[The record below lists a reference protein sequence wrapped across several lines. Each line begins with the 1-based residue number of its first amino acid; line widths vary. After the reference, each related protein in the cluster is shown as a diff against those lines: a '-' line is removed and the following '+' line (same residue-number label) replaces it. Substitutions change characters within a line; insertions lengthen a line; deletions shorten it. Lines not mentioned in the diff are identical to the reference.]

1 MEKFYFEEPTIN
13 RKEDAIL
20 YIKEFHEYNSII
32 HGVSGLDS
40 EYDNY
45 EEWLINL
52 EKRKT
57 GDDKYVPGVAFFL
70 IRESDDKIIGMTS
83 VRLELNDQLRVCG
96 GHIGYSIRPS
106 ERRKG
111 YNKINLYLGLKVCD
125 EYGIDEALLDADLDN
140 EGSWKTMEALGG
152 KRIKEYIDPYDGSE
166 SVKYSFNIKEV
177 LNKYKDIYEPLVKT
191 CKIYKK

>member
-1 MEKFYFEEPTIN
+1 MEKFYFEEPSIN
-13 RKEDAIL
+13 RKEEAIL
-20 YIKEFHEYNSII
+20 YIKESHKYNSII
-32 HGVSGLDS
+32 HGVSGLDK
-40 EYDNY
+40 EYENY
-45 EEWLINL
+45 DEWLINL

-57 GDDKYVPGVAFFL
+57 GYDKHVPGVAFFL

-125 EYGIDEALLDADLDN
+125 EHGIDEALLDADLDN

-166 SVKYSFNIKEV
+166 SVKYSFNVKEV
-177 LNKYKDIYEPLVKT
+177 LNKYKDIYEPLIKT